1 MANKRNEESA
11 EAIERD
17 IVETQDER
25 GETVEQLQG
34 ALSPSAL
41 GREIIG
47 DDGMETA
54 KQAFEVA
61 KRNPL
66 PVAMI
71 AIGTAWLFATSDA
84 PMISNMRRRLFGGS
98 GSMKSGLRSRSE
110 EPAPIGPENPLRSS
124 LARGFSSISVFP
136 ARAIHRARAATSPN
150 ATGATTCVAV
160 SA

>member
-1 MANKRNEESA
+1 MANIRNEESA

-17 IVETQDER
+17 IVETQDEM

-110 EPAPIGPENPLRSS
+110 EPAPIGPP
-124 LARGFSSISVFP
+124 P
-136 ARAIHRARAATSPN
+136 AVGEEFDRAFATS
-150 ATGATTCVAV
+150 G
-160 SA
+160 S

>member
-17 IVETQDER
+17 IVETQDEM

-71 AIGTAWLFATSDA
+71 AVGTAWLFATSDA

-110 EPAPIGPENPLRSS
+110 EPAPIGPP
-124 LARGFSSISVFP
+124 P
-136 ARAIHRARAATSPN
+136 AVGEEFDRAFATS
-150 ATGATTCVAV
+150 G
-160 SA
+160 S

>member
-17 IVETQDER
+17 IVETQDEM
-25 GETVEQLQG
+25 GETVEQLEG

-71 AIGTAWLFATSDA
+71 AIGAVWLFATSEA
-84 PMISNMRRRLFGGS
+84 PMISEMRRRLFGGS

-110 EPAPIGPENPLRSS
+110 EPAPIGPP
-124 LARGFSSISVFP
+124 P
-136 ARAIHRARAATSPN
+136 AVGEEFDRAFATS
-150 ATGATTCVAV
+150 G
-160 SA
+160 S